1 MAIADLPHYFIF
13 VISFSQIIK
22 KIFTKKITK
31 KILKK
36 TFRTDSYNEPD
47 PKVTGDSR
55 MASITWK
62 EATYREEVKDSKK
75 EYRQRLTL
83 AEVLRQA

>member
-1 MAIADLPHYFIF
+1 
-13 VISFSQIIK
+13 
-22 KIFTKKITK
+22 
-31 KILKK
+31 
-36 TFRTDSYNEPD
+36 
-47 PKVTGDSR
+47 